1 LRFASS
7 EIAQEFKK
15 EFSKGQAEM
24 DKLMQGLDNSEGA
37 KEADVLTEA
46 VESLN
51 VKSSEEAT
59 EKPVEVEK

>member
-1 LRFASS
+1 
-7 EIAQEFKK
+7 
-15 EFSKGQAEM
+15 M